1 MSLETQVWLEATLIR
16 SSFWS
21 TVLALCW
28 TWLFSYGI
36 LVTQNPFDIFST
48 GAVTLVS
55 LFSPIALLYVSL
67 IVLCVLLWA
76 KLQSAHMSVVPF
88 VGKSVISTFS
98 SSFQSKILVSFL
110 QFAATGLVIGWCVL
124 KLGGLNGSLYADLFP
139 GSDEK
144 VCVIMYGNSGD
155 RGSCLNQAHIFLLLA
170 ALFAG
175 VLEAVDFHFKNG
187 NYMNLPIIPLDN
199 YSQVKLKLQ
208 SEMMNFAVKAVKSL
222 KNFYIIYL
230 LVTILLGSIYNP
242 AGLSYS
248 QLFSPSLAASGWFIF
263 FFIKM
268 VSRSIS
274 SCLVV
279 FSTNPVTHVSI
290 PDLLQGLSSDNKLF
304 SLLCFQDLS
313 EQVVEREEVRREVFS
328 LSMPGGHPHTWNTVL
343 KACNRSLSEMN
354 KGLSDIFSPPIQAQ
368 KNQET
373 AAEGSVASHVMSPHI
388 RRLAPLAPQK
398 EATPT
403 TSSPSLWDK
412 LASQWDA
419 VIQSLKKRPLVGW
432 LVTTPPDVS
441 FRLVFARSQEAIF
454 AVEIL
459 SHIVRTSISE
469 DNYGVVQKDLA
480 AILTCLLSLE
490 QNIDR
495 CRGQGVVYR
504 KKTAGLPDIH
514 LKQELKC
521 AVKSAIFRI
530 VLTFGDHILSVPLSS
545 EFKQKIQNYQN
556 FLEA

>member
-1 MSLETQVWLEATLIR
+1 
-16 SSFWS
+16 
-21 TVLALCW
+21 
-28 TWLFSYGI
+28 
-36 LVTQNPFDIFST
+36 
-48 GAVTLVS
+48 
-55 LFSPIALLYVSL
+55 
-67 IVLCVLLWA
+67 
-76 KLQSAHMSVVPF
+76 
-88 VGKSVISTFS
+88 
-98 SSFQSKILVSFL
+98 
-110 QFAATGLVIGWCVL
+110 
-124 KLGGLNGSLYADLFP
+124 
-139 GSDEK
+139 
-144 VCVIMYGNSGD
+144 
-155 RGSCLNQAHIFLLLA
+155 
-170 ALFAG
+170 
-175 VLEAVDFHFKNG
+175 
-187 NYMNLPIIPLDN
+187 
-199 YSQVKLKLQ
+199 
-208 SEMMNFAVKAVKSL
+208 
-222 KNFYIIYL
+222 
-230 LVTILLGSIYNP
+230 
-242 AGLSYS
+242 
-248 QLFSPSLAASGWFIF
+248 
-263 FFIKM
+263 
-268 VSRSIS
+268 
-274 SCLVV
+274 
-279 FSTNPVTHVSI
+279 
-290 PDLLQGLSSDNKLF
+290 
-304 SLLCFQDLS
+304 
-313 EQVVEREEVRREVFS
+313 
-328 LSMPGGHPHTWNTVL
+328 
-343 KACNRSLSEMN
+343 MN

-403 TSSPSLWDK
+403 TSSPSLGDK